1 MTRYRVESAALARVV
16 TELDELTAFAKQI
29 VADVDRAAAAVSA
42 QWTGQAN
49 QQYLDAHAEWAA
61 GAQQMTDAAAAIHER
76 AATAAANY
84 DALANHL
91 RAMWS

>member
-1 MTRYRVESAALARVV
+1 MARYRVESAALSRVV
-16 TELDELTAFAKQI
+16 DELDELTAFAKQI
-29 VADVDRAAAAVSA
+29 IAEVDQTAAAVSA
-42 QWTGQAN
+42 DWTGQAN
-49 QQYLDAHAEWAA
+49 QQYLDAHAEWVT
-61 GAQQMTDAAAAIHER
+61 GAQQMADAAAAIHER